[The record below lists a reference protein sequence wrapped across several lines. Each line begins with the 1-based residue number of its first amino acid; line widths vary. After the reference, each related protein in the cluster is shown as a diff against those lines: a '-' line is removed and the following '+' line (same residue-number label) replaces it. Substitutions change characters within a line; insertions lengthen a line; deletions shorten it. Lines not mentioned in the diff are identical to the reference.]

1 MRRLLPRPGRRLRLA
16 LGLLVAIGLSPGTW
30 IRVVPPPPDSSAGLT
45 VRPVRVAP
53 LCCHTGPFH
62 LVGAWQLTSMHPD
75 FGGYSAL
82 IESAPGRFMAL
93 SDRGYFVEFA
103 RPDGPPGPVRFG
115 PLLDDAV
122 RLKDNRDVEAA
133 SRDPVSGRLWLAQEG
148 RNAIERKAPDMT
160 REVFREIP
168 EMQGWPHNTGPESI
182 VRLTDGRFVVLCECS
197 TTRWTSSG
205 IHQALLFEG
214 DPTDRGAKA
223 RPFTFIGVKDYR
235 PTALAELPD
244 GRVLILARRLTWPM
258 PPRFAMKI
266 LIADPAE
273 ITPGGT
279 WRARELADLQPP
291 WPIDNYEG
299 LTIERQADGRL
310 VAWMISDENGAA
322 TQRVLLLEMEID
334 EKRLP
339 PKQKAP
345 GSPDA
350 L

>member
-1 MRRLLPRPGRRLRLA
+1 MPRLLPHRDRRLRFV
-16 LGLLVAIGLSPGTW
+16 LGLLLAIGLAPGTL
-30 IRVVPPPPDSSAGLT
+30 IRAELPPPDTSAGMA
-45 VRPVRVAP
+45 VEPFPIAG
-53 LCCHTGPFH
+53 LCCNTGPFH
-62 LVGAWQLTSMHPD
+62 LVGAWRLTSAHPD

-82 IESAPGRFMAL
+82 VESAPGRFMAL

-148 RNAIERKAPDMT
+148 RGAIERKAPDLT

-168 EMQGWPHNTGPESI
+168 EMQAWPHNTGPEAM
-182 VRLTDGRFVVLCECS
+182 VRLADGRFVILCECS

-205 IHQALLFEG
+205 IHQALLFAG
-214 DPTDRGAKA
+214 DPTDRRIQGQ
-223 RPFTFIGVKDYR
+223 PFTFIGVKDYR

-266 LIADPAE
+266 LIADPAQ
-273 ITPGGT
+273 IAAGGT
-279 WRARELADLQPP
+279 WHAQEVAELLPP

-310 VAWMISDENGAA
+310 VAWMISDENGTA
-322 TQRVLLLEMEID
+322 TQKVLLLEMEID

-350 L
+350 S

>member
-1 MRRLLPRPGRRLRLA
+1 MPRLLPHPGRRLRFVLA
-16 LGLLVAIGLSPGTW
+16 LLLAIGLAPGTL
-30 IRVVPPPPDSSAGLT
+30 IRAELPPPDTSSRLAMAPY
-45 VRPVRVAP
+45 PVSP
-53 LCCHTGPFH
+53 LCCHAGPFH
-62 LVGAWQLTSMHPD
+62 LVGAWRLTSAHPD

-82 IESAPGRFMAL
+82 AEPAPGRFLAL
-93 SDRGYFVEFA
+93 SDRGYFVEFP

-122 RLKDNRDVEAA
+122 RLKDNRDVEAV

-148 RNAIERKAPDMT
+148 RNAIERKAPNLV
-160 REVFREIP
+160 REMFRQIP
-168 EMQGWPHNTGPESI
+168 EMQTWPHNSGPEAM
-182 VRLTDGRFVVLCECS
+182 VRLRSGRFLILCECS

-205 IHQALLFEG
+205 IHKALLFDG
-214 DPTDRGAKA
+214 DPTDPAVRA
-223 RPFTFIGVKDYR
+223 RPFTFIGAKDYR

-244 GRVLILARRLTWPM
+244 GRVLILARQLTWPM

-273 ITPGGT
+273 IAPGGP
-279 WRARELADLQPP
+279 WYARELAELLPP

-299 LTIERQADGRL
+299 LTVERQADGRL
-310 VAWMISDENGAA
+310 VAWMISDENGSA
-322 TQRVLLLEMEID
+322 TQKVLLLKMEID
-334 EKRLP
+334 EARLP

-350 L
+350 S